1 MEENK
6 KGFSYYVSKEQ
17 IEEYRKWPM
26 ERRLK
31 WLYFGNRLRKSL
43 PPKIIEIQ
51 EAFRQGK
58 I

>member
-6 KGFSYYVSKEQ
+6 RGFSYYVSKEQ

-31 WLYFGNRLRKSL
+31 WLYFGNKLRKSL
-43 PPKIIEIQ
+43 PPRIIEIQ

>member
-31 WLYFGNRLRKSL
+31 WLYFGNKLRKSL
-43 PPKIIEIQ
+43 PPKIIEMQ